1 MKALSMRL
9 GQFAVCALLVTIM
22 FRYALNLCI
31 GEESI
36 WATVSCSVVYFCLM
50 YYIGYHF
57 GEKDAV
63 ENGYHDIGFRFHLV
77 TYIVCMCVTLGAHY
91 IGWYTEPLK
100 AMAIT
105 AYISSGYFI
114 FSKLLSATLFCQESV
129 LANVCLDIL

>member
-77 TYIVCMCVTLGAHY
+77 TYIVYMCITLGAHY

-105 AYISSGYFI
+105 AVSWGIGLMIHFI
-114 FSKLLSATLFCQESV
+114 FFLITRKSTIKGYAREEIFQ
-129 LANVCLDIL
+129 